1 MIKKEFLGH
10 TLHIK
15 GFKVEVKEEN
25 IKRAFFL
32 ANEVVVSPRRFSN
45 ILRVLV

>member
-25 IKRAFFL
+25 IKLLKQLGAEHIFEEKKK
-32 ANEVVVSPRRFSN
+32 AKKNDSDK
-45 ILRVLV
+45 